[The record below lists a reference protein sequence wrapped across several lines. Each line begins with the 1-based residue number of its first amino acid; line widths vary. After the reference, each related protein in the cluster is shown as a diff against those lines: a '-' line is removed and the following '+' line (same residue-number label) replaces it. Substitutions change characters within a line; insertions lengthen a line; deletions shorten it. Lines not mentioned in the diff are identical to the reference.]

1 MKNVLLAIAVLTVV
15 VGYAQQTPEK
25 QNPGSLFNGAYVNPL
40 TDRVARRTGDI
51 LTVIVSENTVATYAA
66 NTETSKNETGSF
78 SPGFIFD
85 IVERLF
91 RGFTASS
98 SRSSKGDGKTTHTN
112 KIDSKLS
119 VVVTQVMPNGN
130 LMVEGHR
137 SLTTN
142 RDTETIVFSGIVRP
156 FDIKSDNTV
165 LSSQVAELKLSLAG
179 KGQIQDKQKKGLIT
193 TVLDWLF

>member
-1 MKNVLLAIAVLTVV
+1 MKNFLLFAAALTVV
-15 VGYAQQTPEK
+15 CGYSQQTPEK
-25 QNPGSLFNGAYVNPL
+25 ENPGSLFNGAYVNPL
-40 TDRVARRTGDI
+40 TDRVARRMGDL
-51 LTVIVSENTVATYAA
+51 LTVIVSENTVASYAA

-78 SPGFIFD
+78 SPGFVFD

-98 SRSSKGDGKTTHTN
+98 GRSSKGDGKTTHTN
-112 KIDSKLS
+112 KMESKLS
-119 VVVTQVMPNGN
+119 VVVTQVMANGN

-142 RDTETIVFSGIVRP
+142 RDTETIVFTGIVRP

-165 LSSQVAELKLSLAG
+165 SVSYTHLDVYKRQVQSQDESTQRLVSSLQG
-179 KGQIQDKQKKGLIT
+179 R
-193 TVLDWLF
+193 